1 MHNRVLSPALIKSRR
16 AYTRIEKVGLFFLLL
31 GLLTLLISPGTL
43 AGAFDKVLKTTKPI
57 VVDVFLTG
65 EVGIAVVISVIIGR
79 LLERLGFT
87 DAMMRIFVP
96 SMRLIGVNSAVIVPS
111 VYNIFGDINAAGRIS
126 GPLLK
131 KAGATKAEQKIAVA
145 TMVQSQQSFSTFM
158 LGMMALSFAG
168 VNVFFVVMVA
178 IFGPLLI
185 SPFLLSRLVYKDVKP
200 LSDIAIPKFTPETE
214 FVPMLFKAAREG
226 VELLFLILIPAVAL
240 VFCVIGLLDYVGVW
254 APIDQFL
261 QSTLSV
267 LGIHAETGVLAIL
280 VSPTLAMG
288 KLQAIASTLDPR
300 LVVGSFVLA
309 SSGLPLSS
317 IFGQIPVVWAEA
329 SDLTEKE
336 AMGAAVLGLIM
347 RVTTAVLISFFL
359 TPLLV

>member
-1 MHNRVLSPALIKSRR
+1 MNSKVMAPSLPKIKRP
-16 AYTRIEKVGLFFLLL
+16 YTRIEKIGLFLLLL
-31 GLLTLLISPGTL
+31 GLLTVLFSPGSL
-43 AGAFDKVLKTTKPI
+43 AGAFDKVLKTTKPV

-65 EVGIAVVISVIIGR
+65 EVGIAVIISVILGR

-87 DAMMRIFVP
+87 DAMMRVFVP
-96 SMRLIGVNSAVIVPS
+96 SMRWIGVNSVVIVPS
-111 VYNIFGDINAAGRIS
+111 VYNIFGDINAAGRIA

-131 KAGATKAEQKIAVA
+131 KAGATRDEQKLAVA

-168 VNVFFVVMVA
+168 VNVFLVIVIAV
-178 IFGPLLI
+178 FGPLLL
-185 SPFLLSRLVYKDVKP
+185 SPLILSRLVYRDVKP
-200 LSDIAIPKFTPETE
+200 LNDVDIPKFTPDIE
-214 FVPMLFKAAREG
+214 FTPMLFKAAREG

-240 VFCVIGLLDYVGVW
+240 VFCVIGLLDYMGVW
-254 APIDQFL
+254 APVNSVL
-261 QSTLSV
+261 QSL
-267 LGIHAETGVLAIL
+267 LAFLNIHAETGVLAIL

-288 KLQAIASTLDPR
+288 KLQAIASTLDPS

-317 IFGQIPVVWAEA
+317 VFGQIPVVWAEN

-336 AMGAAVLGLIM
+336 AMKAAVLGIVIRLCTASLLAIFLVPLI
-347 RVTTAVLISFFL
+347 T
-359 TPLLV
+359 

>member
-1 MHNRVLSPALIKSRR
+1 MPIKEISVAPVKVKRP
-16 AYTRIEKVGLFFLLL
+16 YSRIEKVGLFFLIL
-31 GLLTLLISPGTL
+31 GLLTLLFSPGTL

-96 SMRLIGVNSAVIVPS
+96 SMRWIGVNSVVIVPS
-111 VYNIFGDINAAGRIS
+111 IYNIFGDINAAGRIA

-131 KAGATKAEQKIAVA
+131 KAGATKDEQKIAVA

-158 LGMMALSFAG
+158 LGMMALAFAG
-168 VNVFFVVMVA
+168 VNAFVVIVIA
-178 IFGPLLI
+178 IFGPLLVV
-185 SPFLLSRLVYKDVKP
+185 PWLLSRVIYRDVKP
-200 LSDIAIPKFTPETE
+200 LEDVSIPCFTPTIE
-214 FVPMLFKAAREG
+214 FTPMLFKAAREG
-226 VELLFLILIPAVAL
+226 VELLFLVLIPAVAL
-240 VFCVIGLLDYVGVW
+240 VFCFIGLLDYVGIW
-254 APIDQFL
+254 APINNTL
-261 QSTLSV
+261 QSILSF
-267 LGIHAETGVLAIL
+267 LNIEAETGVLAIL

-288 KLQAIASTLDPR
+288 KLRSIASTVDPS
-300 LVVGSFVLA
+300 LVVGSFILA

-317 IFGQIPVVWAEA
+317 IFGQIPVVWAEN

-336 AMGAAVLGLIM
+336 AMGAAVLGLTM
-347 RVTTAVLISFFL
+347 RVATASFLALVLV
-359 TPLLV
+359 PLIV